1 MSNEIIDS
9 IEKEM
14 HAYIERKV
22 AETGE
27 DAYAVTLAITRGV
40 LIYELNN
47 FQQ

>member
-1 MSNEIIDS
+1 MSKELIDS

-14 HAYIERKV
+14 HEYIERKV

-27 DAYAVTLAITRGV
+27 NAYAVTLAITRGV

-47 FQQ
+47 FKQ